1 MISAVCIEKTDEIEA
16 IMRVKNLE
24 AIIRIVGLFT
34 RVNDLSN
41 QFVCSGGQH
50 V

>member
-1 MISAVCIEKTDEIEA
+1 MISDVRIAKIDEIEA
-16 IMRVKNLE
+16 IMRVKNLK
-24 AIIRIVGLFT
+24 AIIRFVGLFT

-41 QFVCSGGQH
+41 QFVCPRGQH